1 MNKPPAV
8 VFVVDDDADVCRA
21 LQRALRAGAYET
33 RAYVSPTDFLMSH
46 DPALAGCVVLD
57 LVMPEMD
64 GLEVQACLAA
74 RGCQRPVIFM
84 SGHGSI
90 ATSVAAMRA
99 GAVTFLTK
107 PVGRRELFAAVD
119 EGLRIDAVRRSR
131 YLLQQEIAE
140 RLATLTPRERQ
151 VLAHVVVGRLN
162 KQIAAELGTVEKTIK
177 VHRAR
182 VMQKMGVRTLAQLVR
197 VAGFMSVIGVPAEA
211 SPGTARTEFFGSRA
225 LSDRC
230 GLQSMIENDRPS
242 LADLPIDR
250 CSNLSGWTELST
262 FDAYGCESIDAA
274 VRCERSLRTPDRP

>member
-1 MNKPPAV
+1 MKRPSSM

-21 LQRALRAGAYET
+21 LQRLLRVAAYET
-33 RAYVSPTDFLMSH
+33 RTYVSATEFLMSH
-46 DPALAGCVVLD
+46 DPAMGGCLILD
-57 LVMPEMD
+57 LVMPEMN

-74 RGCQRPVIFM
+74 GGCHRPIIFM

-107 PVGRRELFAAVD
+107 PVARGDLYDAVD
-119 EGLRIDAVRRSR
+119 EGLRLDAERRER
-131 YLLQQEIAE
+131 YELQQALAE

-151 VLAHVVVGRLN
+151 VLTHVVVGRLN

-197 VAGFMSVIGVPAEA
+197 VAGSVSAAGPSGEA
-211 SPGTARTEFFGSRA
+211 MTGATASSSVGS
-225 LSDRC
+225 
-230 GLQSMIENDRPS
+230 
-242 LADLPIDR
+242 
-250 CSNLSGWTELST
+250 
-262 FDAYGCESIDAA
+262 
-274 VRCERSLRTPDRP
+274 PDRWGRQHAIEYLRAPFSGLSVARRYNLRS

>member
-1 MNKPPAV
+1 MNKPPAI

-21 LQRALRAGAYET
+21 LQRVLRAGAYET
-33 RAYVSPTDFLMSH
+33 RTYVSPTEFLMSH
-46 DPALAGCVVLD
+46 DLSLAGCVVLD

-74 RGCQRPVIFM
+74 GGCQRPVIFM

-107 PVGRRELFAAVD
+107 PVGRGELFAAVD

-131 YLLQQEIAE
+131 YMLQREIAE

-197 VAGFMSVIGVPAEA
+197 VAGFMSIVGVSGEA
-211 SPGTARTEFFGSRA
+211 SIGTTGNDFPGSRG
-225 LSDRC
+225 LLDRP
-230 GLQSMIENDRPS
+230 GRHSMTESYRPS
-242 LADLPIDR
+242 LPDLPIDR
-250 CSNLSGWTELST
+250 CSNLSGWMELST
-262 FDAYGCESIDAA
+262 FDAYGCEAVDAA
-274 VRCERSLRTPDRP
+274 VRCERSDRAG